1 MLRNFQTLI
10 RDQRYSLAGAGMLTL
25 TLAGCMS
32 GAAVEP
38 SSVLSTSTPGTV
50 YAAEDEARYMQRF
63 NRLAEGGS
71 GGAGLGA
78 YDTLEPVSGSENVEP
93 LVNRAAATL
102 SQSTLD
108 KAREYASERNSSALL
123 IWRDGELEK
132 EAYFGD
138 FERDS
143 LLVSKSLAKPITAI
157 LIGRALQQG
166 HIQSLDQ
173 PVSDFITEWRDDPE
187 RSKILIRHLLD
198 MRTGFKPQGF
208 APDPT
213 DVLNR
218 AYLHPR
224 HDEVII
230 NDYPLTHEPGTR
242 YEYANATSEMVAP
255 LLERATGMR
264 YGDYLAE
271 ALLEPLGA
279 EGGQIWVNRPGG
291 TAHSGCCVLLPAQ
304 TYLRF
309 GALLLQD
316 GLWEGQRLLPEGYV
330 AEMREG
336 TAENPYYGLGVW
348 LPHNYIERRGFAHP
362 SVPYGK
368 VLHSEPYVDKDL
380 FLFDGNGN
388 QVVYV
393 IPSANMVVLR
403 MGGRPPEDAEWD
415 NSFLPNLLI
424 GDAFAGSP
432 ESMPEPQPR

>member
-1 MLRNFQTLI
+1 MQTLHDHPLTT
-10 RDQRYSLAGAGMLTL
+10 RASAGLLALA
-25 TLAGCMS
+25 LAGCVS
-32 GAAVEP
+32 AGPADPASP
-38 SSVLSTSTPGTV
+38 STV
-50 YAAEDEARYMQRF
+50 YAAEDEALYMARF

-78 YDTLEPVSGSENVEP
+78 YDTLEPVSGSEKIELLP
-93 LVNRAAATL
+93 NRAAATL
-102 SQSTLD
+102 SSSALEQ
-108 KAREYASERNSSALL
+108 ARDYAAARNSSAFLV
-123 IWRDGELEK
+123 WRDGALEA
-132 EAYFGD
+132 EHYFG
-138 FERDS
+138 ENAQDS

-166 HIQSLDQ
+166 HIRSLDQ
-173 PVSDFITEWRDDPE
+173 PVADFISEWRGDPQ
-187 RSKILIRHLLD
+187 RSTILIRHLLD

-208 APDPT
+208 APDPA

-271 ALLEPLGA
+271 ALLKPLGA
-279 EGGQIWVNRPGG
+279 AGGQIWVNRLGG
-291 TAHSGCCVLLPAQ
+291 TAHSGCCVLLTAQ
-304 TYLRF
+304 TFLRL
-309 GALLLQD
+309 GALLAQD
-316 GLWEGQRLLPEGYV
+316 GQWDGQRLLPEGYV
-330 AEMREG
+330 SEMRAG

-348 LPHNYIERRGFAHP
+348 LPHTYIERRGFAHP
-362 SVPYGK
+362 SVPFGK
-368 VLHSEPYVDKDL
+368 VLHSEPYADKDL

-388 QVVYV
+388 QVVYI

-403 MGGRPPEDAEWD
+403 MGGRPPKEAEWD
-415 NSFLPNLLI
+415 NAFVPNLLI
-424 GDAFAGSP
+424 RDAFRGSP
-432 ESMPEPQPR
+432 ASMPEPQPR

>member
-1 MLRNFQTLI
+1 
-10 RDQRYSLAGAGMLTL
+10 
-25 TLAGCMS
+25 
-32 GAAVEP
+32 
-38 SSVLSTSTPGTV
+38 
-50 YAAEDEARYMQRF
+50 MQRF

-78 YDTLEPVSGSENVEP
+78 YDTLELVEGSENVEP
-93 LVNRAAATL
+93 LTTRIAATL
-102 SQSTLD
+102 TSEAMAE
-108 KAREYASERNSSALL
+108 AREYTESRNSSAFLL
-123 IWRDGELEK
+123 WRDGVLEA
-132 EAYFGD
+132 ESYFGD
-138 FERDS
+138 FDRDS

-166 HIQSLDQ
+166 HLRSLDQ
-173 PVSDFITEWRDDPE
+173 PVADIITEWQGDPQ
-187 RSKILIRHLLD
+187 RSEILIRHLLD

-264 YGDYLAE
+264 YGDYLSE
-271 ALLEPLGA
+271 ALLKPLGA
-279 EGGQIWVNRPGG
+279 AGGQIWVNRPGG

-304 TYLRF
+304 TFLRL
-309 GALLLQD
+309 GVLLLQD
-316 GLWEGQRLLPEGYV
+316 GEWEGQRLLPEGYV

-336 TAENPYYGLGVW
+336 TIENPYYGLGVW
-348 LPHNYIERRGFAHP
+348 LPHTYIERRGFAHP
-362 SVPYGK
+362 SVPFGK
-368 VLHSEPYVDKDL
+368 VLHSEPYADKDI

-388 QVVYV
+388 QVVYM
-393 IPSANMVVLR
+393 IPSANMVILR
-403 MGGRPPEDAEWD
+403 MGGRPPKDAEWD
-415 NSFLPNLLI
+415 NAFLPNLLLR
-424 GDAFAGSP
+424 DANRDPATI
-432 ESMPEPQPR
+432 MPEPQPR